1 MNLLGGKA
9 ILSGE
14 GSRPVSTREVCHVS
28 GWELSNMGTS
38 AKPTTSDHEE
48 LATALRA
55 TLDAVDIGIAVIDDA
70 GGLQTC
76 NDRFFAMLDRAGLL
90 AEGLSVKSAEE
101 LAGLGIAE
109 LAPELEQRPVQA
121 RGPGG
126 REFRFSYKMDPAGF
140 NGTLIQIRDVT
151 GQVIDATAI
160 NSAREQADMIE
171 QARTAFI
178 SQVAHHFRTPLHVIL
193 GYVDI
198 LAEAED
204 GTMDRLTRDSYL
216 RFIRESASA
225 LLLNMNEMMEII
237 RLQRDEQDVEL
248 EVRRLGTVLQNVFAE
263 IQPALE
269 AEDVTLDADQA
280 VERALGFHSRLDMLV
295 ARRGLASLLR
305 TCAVLGG
312 GGSVLRLDAEP
323 EPDGRLSLVL
333 SFQPGRASP
342 SDVVLSIETGE
353 PVKEISLTGRAS
365 GYGVVLAALLLK
377 LCNAEVHAE
386 ESGDRQLRIAVTF
399 VPATTS

>member
-1 MNLLGGKA
+1 M
-9 ILSGE
+9 
-14 GSRPVSTREVCHVS
+14 STREVCHVS

-55 TLDAVDIGIAVIDDA
+55 TLDAVDIGVAVIDDA
-70 GGLQTC
+70 GGLQTF

-101 LAGLGIAE
+101 LAGLSVAE
-109 LAPELEQRPVQA
+109 LAPELERRPEQA

-140 NGTLIQIRDVT
+140 NGTLIQVRDVT

-160 NSAREQADMIE
+160 DSAREQADMIE

-216 RFIRESASA
+216 QFIRESASA

-248 EVRRLGTVLQNVFAE
+248 EVRRLGTVLQNVIAE
-263 IQPALE
+263 VQPALE
-269 AEDVTLDADQA
+269 AEDVTLDADEA
-280 VERALGFHSRLDMLV
+280 IERALDFHSRLDMLV

-312 GGSVLRLDAEP
+312 GGSVLRLGAEH
-323 EPDGRLSLVL
+323 EADGRLSLVL
-333 SFQPGRASP
+333 MFQPGRASP

-377 LCNAEVHAE
+377 LCNAEVGAE
-386 ESGDRQLRIAVTF
+386 ETGDRELRITVAF
-399 VPATTS
+399 APATTS

>member
-1 MNLLGGKA
+1 M
-9 ILSGE
+9 
-14 GSRPVSTREVCHVS
+14 GSS
-28 GWELSNMGTS
+28 L
-38 AKPTTSDHEE
+38 KPTTSDHEE
-48 LATALRA
+48 LASALRA
-55 TLDAVDIGIAVIDDA
+55 TLDAVDIGVAVIDDA
-70 GGLQTC
+70 GNFQTC

-90 AEGLSVKSAEE
+90 AEGLSGKSAEE
-101 LAGLGIAE
+101 LARLSVIE
-109 LAPELEQRPVQA
+109 LAPVLERRPEEA
-121 RGPGG
+121 KGPGG

-140 NGTLIQIRDVT
+140 NGTLIQVRDVT

-160 NSAREQADMIE
+160 DSAREQADMIE

-204 GTMDRLTRDSYL
+204 GSMDRLTRDSYL
-216 RFIRESASA
+216 QFIRESASA

-237 RLQRDEQDVEL
+237 RLQRDEPDVEF
-248 EVRRLGTVLQNVFAE
+248 EVRRLGTVLQNVIAE
-263 IQPALE
+263 VQPALE
-269 AEDVTLDADQA
+269 AEDVRLEADEA
-280 VERALGFHSRLDMLV
+280 VERALEFHSRLDMLV

-312 GGSVLRLDAEP
+312 GGSVLKLGAEDCA
-323 EPDGRLSLVL
+323 DGRLSLVL
-333 SFQPGRASP
+333 MFQPGRASP

-377 LCNAEVHAE
+377 LCNAEVGAE
-386 ESGDRQLRIAVTF
+386 VCGDRQLRISLTF
-399 VPATTS
+399 APAATS

>member
-1 MNLLGGKA
+1 MPA
-9 ILSGE
+9 A
-14 GSRPVSTREVCHVS
+14 SRPA
-28 GWELSNMGTS
+28 M
-38 AKPTTSDHEE
+38 
-48 LATALRA
+48 
-55 TLDAVDIGIAVIDDA
+55 IASLPCWT
-70 GGLQTC
+70 GP
-76 NDRFFAMLDRAGLL
+76 GLL

-216 RFIRESASA
+216 QFIRESASA